1 VTATGHRGAAAARLV
16 GRERELAAIDA
27 ARAEPG
33 CPGVVI
39 VGAAGVGKTR
49 LAREA
54 VAGAGEDGS
63 ALEWAQATR
72 SAASIPLAAF
82 SAVIP
87 SGARTADPL
96 QLFQASTDAI
106 LARANGLPVV
116 LGLDDAHL
124 LDQASAALTLQLAMS
139 GSAFVVAT
147 VRAGDPPPDAI
158 VALWKD
164 AGARRLELAELSEDE
179 TVALTEELLGGPVE
193 QVAAQWAYATS
204 AGNPLYLRELVTAA
218 LDSGAL
224 AREETLWRLHR
235 RPQPGPALAELVAR
249 RLEGLE
255 DAGRELLALVG
266 LGEPLGVA
274 AATEIAGPEAIAAVE
289 VRGLIVVDRDLAR
302 LAHPLYGEVVLSEL
316 PAARAATL
324 RVRLADALRT
334 RGLEPGD
341 AVRVATWLRDAGAP
355 VEPDLLVEAAGDAYR
370 ACDPQLAAELAAEAE
385 AAGVGAAATLVRGHA
400 QALLGRYE
408 ESERTF
414 ARVHT
419 SLPNAGRAQPLLT
432 QDGAV
437 GYLFTRART
446 LSLGLGRSDDAE
458 QVVAQAAGWWP
469 DVGWRYRVEGMRLAA
484 FAMNGRARESG
495 ELADRLAADPQ
506 LPAAMA
512 PLVAAAGAVGW
523 AFAGQTAKAQRVAER
538 ALPFPPSDERLTEP
552 EIGGLFAWSAAR
564 LLSGRDWDGLEAR
577 VARIEHAAVR
587 RGDRGLAGVA
597 ACILGG
603 LALGRGTA
611 ATAARRLREAVAHLE
626 LRDSHHLVVAA
637 ALELAQAEALLGR
650 LDAARQAGKVART
663 HLGARRMT
671 SHEWPWLARADAWIA
686 AAGGEFSHA
695 VEILRDSAAA
705 TAEWPTVQAEQLHQ
719 ALSAG
724 GDAHDLAAEL
734 ATVAGR
740 CDAPLAAAYA
750 AHAAALAANDGAAL
764 ERAAEEL
771 ATIGAALAAAEAAA
785 QAAAIHEADGR
796 ASSAQR
802 AAALSARVQA
812 ECEGATT
819 PALRA
824 TDPAAAALTRRE
836 REIAELA
843 AAGSSNAEIAE
854 RLVISV
860 RTVESHLYH
869 AMIKLGAG
877 RREQLADRLRSNAA
891 Q

>member
-1 VTATGHRGAAAARLV
+1 MRATGQRGAAGARLV
-16 GRERELAAIDA
+16 GRERELALIGA
-27 ARAEPG
+27 ARDERG

-54 VAGAGEDGS
+54 VAGAGRAGS

-72 SAASIPLAAF
+72 SAATIPLAAF

-87 SGARTADPL
+87 QGARTADPL

-106 LARANGLPVV
+106 LSRANGLPVV
-116 LGLDDAHL
+116 LGVDDAHL
-124 LDQASAALTLQLAMS
+124 LDQASAALALHLAMS

-147 VRAGDPPPDAI
+147 VRAGDPPPPDAI

-164 AGARRLELAELSEDE
+164 AGARRLELTELSEEE

-204 AGNPLYLRELVTAA
+204 AGNPLYLRELVSAA
-218 LDSGAL
+218 LDGGAL
-224 AREETLWRLHR
+224 AREEDLWRLHR
-235 RPQPGPALAELVAR
+235 RPQPGHALAELVAR
-249 RLEGLE
+249 RLDGL
-255 DAGRELLALVG
+255 DDSGREMLALVG
-266 LGEPLGVA
+266 LGEPLSLDA
-274 AATEIAGPEAIAAVE
+274 AAEVVGPEAIAAAE
-289 VRGLIVVDRDLAR
+289 ARGLIAVERELAR
-302 LAHPLYGEVVLSEL
+302 LAHPLYGEVVLAEL
-316 PAARAATL
+316 PAARAASL
-324 RVRLADALRT
+324 RIRLAGALRA
-334 RGLEPGD
+334 RGLGPGD
-341 AVRVATWLRDAGAP
+341 AVRVAKWLGDAGADI
-355 VEPDLLVEAAGDAYR
+355 EPDLLVEAAGDAYR
-370 ACDPQLAAELAAEAE
+370 ACDPLLAAELAERAE
-385 AAGVGAAATLVRGHA
+385 AAGVGAEATLVLGHA
-400 QALLGRYE
+400 QALLGLYDA
-408 ESERTF
+408 SERTF
-414 ARVHT
+414 ERVEGT
-419 SLPNAGRAQPLLT
+419 LPSAGRAEPILT

-437 GYLFTRART
+437 GYLFARART
-446 LSLGLGRSDDAE
+446 LSLGLRRGEDAE
-458 QVVAQAAGWWP
+458 RVVAQSAGWWQ
-469 DVGWRYRVEGMRLAA
+469 DAGWRYRVEGMRLAV

-506 LPAAMA
+506 LPEPMA

-523 AFAGQTAKAQRVAER
+523 AFDGQTAKAQRIAEL
-538 ALPFPPSDERLTEP
+538 ALPHPPSDERLTEP

-564 LLSGRDWDGLEAR
+564 LIAGRDWDELEAR
-577 VARIEHAAVR
+577 VTRIEHAAVR

-603 LALGRGTA
+603 LALNRGTG

-650 LDAARQAGKVART
+650 LDAARHARAVAGA
-663 HLGARRMT
+663 HLGARLPT
-671 SHEWPWLARADAWIA
+671 WHEVPWLARADAWIA
-686 AAGGEFSHA
+686 AAGGELTHA
-695 VEILRDSAAA
+695 VELLLGGAKANDR
-705 TAEWPTVQAEQLHQ
+705 WPTVQGDLLHQ

-724 GDAHDLAAEL
+724 GDPHEIAPELAA
-734 ATVAGR
+734 VASR
-740 CDAPLAAAYA
+740 CDAPLVAGFA
-750 AHAAALAANDGAAL
+750 AHATALAAGDATAL
-764 ERAAEEL
+764 ERAAEAL
-771 ATIGAALAAAEAAA
+771 AAIGAALGAAEAAV

-802 AAALSARVQA
+802 AAALGARMQA

-824 TDPAAAALTRRE
+824 TDPTAAALTRRE

-843 AAGSSNAEIAE
+843 AAGYANAAIAG

-869 AMIKLGAG
+869 AMIKVGAG
-877 RREQLADRLRSNAA
+877 RREELAARLRSGP
-891 Q
+891 